1 MRRPGRLRWVVP
13 VVFGFFLIAFL
24 AFFVLATGFQ
34 RSAEIRAAQQNMSY
48 YSGMGPGYEK
58 IAAAE
63 AKGPDGYADLQALM
77 LDTDVGVAFQAA
89 NVLLRNGVFPA
100 VDKFFEQ
107 LPKVTTQ
114 VKESV
119 RMGGFD
125 QRAFARA
132 ADRVKERDP
141 KTMQGA
147 MLFLKLSY
155 MRDGYGYENQAFDTL
170 VTAIPD
176 YDGAEADEL
185 AYTISLFQPKSVQP
199 LIDML
204 GHEKARAR
212 LTAAIALGKMERAE
226 ALDGVTKLKSDP
238 DPAVRAAAAR
248 AKKRIEG
255 LIAYMAA
262 RPPMPVMSRDGRSIV
277 DPLEERKARNRLG
290 MP

>member
-24 AFFVLATGFQ
+24 AFFVLAKGFQ
-34 RSAEIRAAQQNMSY
+34 RSAEIRAAEQNMSY

-77 LDTDVGVAFQAA
+77 LDSDVGVAFYAV
-89 NVLLRNGVFPA
+89 NTLLRQGDSVAIDRFL
-100 VDKFFEQ
+100 EQ

-119 RMGGFD
+119 RSGYFD
-125 QRAFARA
+125 QRVFTRA

-155 MRDGYGYENQAFDTL
+155 MRDTFPNFENSKVFETL
-170 VTAIPD
+170 VSAIPD
-176 YDGAEADEL
+176 YDGAEAEEL
-185 AYTISLFQPKSVQP
+185 AYTISLFRPNHIQP
-199 LIDML
+199 LTEML
-204 GHEKARAR
+204 KHKKARAR
-212 LTAAIALGKMERAE
+212 LTAVVALGKGYFYD
-226 ALDGVTKLKSDP
+226 ALDEVKSLKSDP
-238 DPAVRAAAAR
+238 NSGVRNAAVRAAKTIEAAR
-248 AKKRIEG
+248 SA
-255 LIAYMAA
+255 AMA
-262 RPPMPVMSRDGRSIV
+262 RSATNAPGEV
-277 DPLEERKARNRLG
+277 ATGVQLREKARNRLG